1 MDTAILRFLRSEAYG
16 KENAYTSDKICKMFN
31 IDGVMLRGIVHEW
44 RAKGYPICSDNSGYY
59 YAKTQ
64 EELEITIKQLT
75 SRAKK
80 ISEAVDGLMLT
91 YSLWNIGEGVK
102 QVTQ

>member
-16 KENAYTSDKICKMFN
+16 KENTHTSDEICKMFN
-31 IDGVMLRGIVHEW
+31 INGAMLRGIVHDW
-44 RAKGYPICSDNSGYY
+44 RAKGYPICSDSGGYY

-64 EELEITIKQLT
+64 EELERTIKQLT
-75 SRAKK
+75 SRANK
-80 ISEAVDGLMLT
+80 IIEAVDGLLLT
-91 YSLWNIGEGVK
+91 YGLWDIGEGVK

>member
-1 MDTAILRFLRSEAYG
+1 MDIAILRFLRGEAYG
-16 KENAYTSDKICKMFN
+16 KENAYTSEEICRMFN
-31 IDGVMLRGIVHEW
+31 INEPMLRRIVHEW
-44 RAKGYPICSDNSGYY
+44 RAKGYPICSDIIGYY

-64 EELEITIKQLT
+64 EELERTIKQLT